1 MEPRAY
7 HFGQPHLEQGSPL
20 TLDWVMPQSHGACSK
35 PSLILRTLPPRV
47 LLIPQNITATCLN
60 LIFLVFFIY
69 FIFQTSNTYRHT
81 LTKRHIYSSSHIHL
95 IIHTARSSA
104 QTMLSFAGHPPCAGR
119 PDTIYTRK
127 RERRIHSAS
136 PQRICSLLWEI
147 QYSGPH
153 INIYTTTR
161 THFRWCSS
169 QNKPRTAIY
178 QEIRK
183 RSWVWRRDY
192 EEE

>member
-1 MEPRAY
+1 
-7 HFGQPHLEQGSPL
+7 
-20 TLDWVMPQSHGACSK
+20 MPQSHGACSK
-35 PSLILRTLPPRV
+35 PSLILRTLLPRV

-81 LTKRHIYSSSHIHL
+81 LTKGTFIQVATHL
-95 IIHTARSSA
+95 IIHTARSLA
-104 QTMLSFAGHPPCAGR
+104 QTMVSFAGRPSCAGR

-153 INIYTTTR
+153 LNIYTTTH

-183 RSWVWRRDY
+183 RS
-192 EEE
+192 